1 MPGREHQ
8 MRNILIAFLT
18 LTLIGCATTWQPSSG
33 LYRSES
39 GGFTA
44 NLPTGWVL
52 ERKNTNITYVRKE
65 GTPIGI
71 ITIEKISL
79 QEKAGAE
86 KKKITKGM
94 LPHELIEALIDETRK
109 TPGISDVKI
118 VEISP
123 AKIADLDGT
132 KAVYT
137 FRRKNNLLMK
147 SIVYG
152 LLTGDYCYKIVL
164 IAPQRHYFEFYSDD
178 FEKVISS
185 FKLVKS

>member
-1 MPGREHQ
+1 
-8 MRNILIAFLT
+8 MRNIVIAFVT
-18 LTLIGCATTWQPSSG
+18 LTLIGCAATWQPSSG

-44 NLPTGWVL
+44 NLPAGWVF

-65 GTPIGI
+65 GSPVGI

-79 QEKAGAE
+79 QEKTGTE

-109 TPGISDVKI
+109 IAGISDVKI
-118 VEISP
+118 AEISP

-147 SIVYG
+147 SIIYG
-152 LLTGDYCYKIVL
+152 LPTGDYCYKITLV
-164 IAPQRHYFEFYSDD
+164 APQRYYFDFYKED
-178 FEKVISS
+178 FEKLISS
-185 FKLVKS
+185 FKLVKT